1 MTVVGITHSGEEDA
15 FARCLRSILA
25 HTAPDV
31 RVIVATG
38 DAGVAVAESDP
49 RVEVLAGAAAEIAA
63 AGAPADLV
71 LVDGAHLV
79 GVGWLEG
86 LRDAAYSDTTVAT
99 ASALTTAGGPTGPAE
114 PFATTDDAARA
125 VREHAARLRPRL
137 ERPASACL
145 YVRRAALELAGPLD
159 DDFAARCSGRGL
171 LHVAADEVIVVP
183 ASPPAATPP
192 APDEPPQHR
201 DARLAAQRP
210 LDRAL
215 ARARRAIEGLSV
227 TIDGRAIT
235 AVTAGTQVH
244 ALELIAALH
253 RTGAVQVRVV
263 LPPDVGVHARGFL
276 DALDGAEQL
285 PASEITSGVRRS
297 SIVHRPYQVSEPSDL
312 LALRL
317 LGERLVVTHQDLL
330 NYHNPDYHPDR
341 ERWLGHRR
349 VTREALAAADA
360 VVSFS
365 EHAAA
370 DLSAEDLVPGW
381 RHRTIPI
388 GVDHA
393 VSALHP
399 EPRPPAGAGEW
410 GERPLLACLG
420 TDLRHKNRLF
430 ALELLETL
438 RERHDWDG
446 ILVLAGGHASN
457 GSSAEEERA
466 FLEQRPELAG
476 AVVQLPAIDE
486 DAKAWL
492 YERAAAVLYPTTYEG
507 FGLIPFEAA
516 RAGTPCLCAPQA
528 SLAELLPA
536 ELALLVPWNVEESAA
551 RVIEVL
557 RDPERAAAL
566 VERVLAVAAPLTW
579 DRTAEALVKLYDDV
593 LTLPAREQAALAWTA
608 IEAEEHRR
616 LLEERYDE
624 IGQTGH
630 ALVGAGHLLP
640 EDAQRALAGLTQRS
654 ATRRP
659 LLAALSLL
667 HRLGGRGRDPR

>member
-1 MTVVGITHSGEEDA
+1 MTVVGVTHSGDEDA
-15 FARCLRSILA
+15 FERCVRSILA
-25 HTAPDV
+25 HTSPEV
-31 RVIVATG
+31 RVIVTG
-38 DAGVAVAESDP
+38 GGAGAESDP
-49 RVEVLAGAAAEIAA
+49 RVEALAGAPAEIAA
-63 AGAPADLV
+63 AAAPADLV
-71 LVDGAHLV
+71 LLDGAHLV
-79 GVGWLEG
+79 GPGWLEG
-86 LRDAAYSDTTVAT
+86 LRDAAHSDTTVAT

-125 VREHAARLRPRL
+125 VREHAARLRPRI
-137 ERPASACL
+137 ERPASACV

-159 DDFAARCSGRGL
+159 DGFAARCSSHGL

-183 ASPPAATPP
+183 AAEMPVTSPPP
-192 APDEPPQHR
+192 AEPPEHR
-201 DARLAAQRP
+201 DVRLAAQRP

-215 ARARRAIEGLSV
+215 ARARRAIDGLSV

-235 AVTAGTQVH
+235 EVMAGTQVH

-253 RTGAVQVRVV
+253 RTAAVRIRVV
-263 LPPDVGVHARGFL
+263 LPPDVGAHAREVL
-276 DALDGAEQL
+276 ESLDGVEQL
-285 PASEITSGVRRS
+285 AASEITSGVRRS
-297 SIVHRPYQVSEPSDL
+297 TIVHRPYQVSEPSDL

-330 NYHNPDYHPDR
+330 NFHNPGYHPDR
-341 ERWLGHRR
+341 DSWHAHRL
-349 VTREALAAADA
+349 VTRSALAAADA

-370 DLSAEDLVPGW
+370 DLRSEDLVPDW

-393 VSALHP
+393 VSPLVP
-399 EPRPPAGAGEW
+399 EPRPPAGAEEW

-430 ALELLETL
+430 ALSMLETL
-438 RERHDWDG
+438 RERHGWDG
-446 ILVLAGGHASN
+446 ILVLAGGHVAN
-457 GSSAEEERA
+457 GSSAEDERD
-466 FLEQRPELAG
+466 FLERRPELAA
-476 AVVQLPAIDE
+476 AVVRLPAVDE
-486 DAKAWL
+486 AAKAWL

-516 RAGTPCLCAPQA
+516 GAGTPCLCAPQA
-528 SLAELLPA
+528 SLAELLPP
-536 ELALLVPWNVEESAA
+536 ELTLLVPWNVEESADRA
-551 RVIEVL
+551 IAIL
-557 RDPERAAAL
+557 RDPARADAL
-566 VERVLAVAAPLTW
+566 VEGVLKAGASLTW
-579 DRTAEALVKLYDDV
+579 DRTAAALVELYDEV
-593 LTLPAREQAALAWTA
+593 LTLPARERAALAWTA
-608 IEAEEHRR
+608 LETEEHRR
-616 LLEERYDE
+616 SLKERYDE
-624 IGQTGH
+624 IGPTGH

-640 EDAQRALAGLTQRS
+640 EDAQRALAGLARRG